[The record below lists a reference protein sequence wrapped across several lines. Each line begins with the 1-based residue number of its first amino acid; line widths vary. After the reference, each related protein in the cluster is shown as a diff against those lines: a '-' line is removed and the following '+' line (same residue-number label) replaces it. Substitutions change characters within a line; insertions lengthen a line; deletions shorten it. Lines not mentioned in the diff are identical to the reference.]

1 MKLSVIIVNYNVR
14 YFLELCVDSVL
25 KAAEDIE
32 AEVIVVDNNSSD
44 DSLAMLRERFP
55 QVITIE
61 NKENTG
67 FSKANNQGVAIARG
81 EYILFLNP
89 DTVMPEDFFQKT
101 LRYLD
106 AHPEAGA
113 LGPRL
118 IDGKGRFA
126 PDAKKSFPTLR
137 VALFKSSGLNRLFPR
152 SPYFNSYYAVHV
164 GERQTAPVE
173 VLSGCCMMLRRSVI
187 DQIGGA
193 FDEDYFMY
201 CEDVDLSYRVRQ
213 AGYQNMYFPEATL
226 VHYKGESTRKATLSY
241 IRIFNEALATFVRK
255 HYSKGQARLFLSV
268 LYLGIGLR
276 ALLGMLRSLFR
287 MLRMPLFDGLVL
299 LVTLFLMKEFWVNHI
314 RGVPPV
320 PPDFILATFPAYIFL
335 WVVSLWLNG
344 AYDQPYRPLRVV
356 RGMVVGSVFILAY
369 YGLLSA
375 SLRYSRGLI
384 MLSGVVG
391 TVALLGLHEL
401 LYRFGIL
408 RFIPID
414 DEQRKSVLV
423 GDVRAYDEAA
433 ELLVKVPAAP
443 ELTGRISAD
452 ENEVERDSLGSITK
466 LESVLYTAGIGE
478 VIFCTQSLAYG
489 RILEE
494 MQRCGDRYD
503 YKIHLPGSRGFVGSN
518 SSHAAG
524 DLYTAGRRY
533 SLSQFSQQRNKRV
546 FDIVASLS
554 VLLASPV
561 LAFAVRKPGGLL
573 RNAFHVL
580 LGRKTWIGYDASLA
594 GVSGLPRIRPAVLP
608 PFNLLGGFL
617 PDEHLRRA
625 LAMDYARRY
634 TPGVDAGFLWR
645 NLRWLGRDEAAAK
658 NFGRNDA

>member
-25 KAAEDIE
+25 KAADGID
-32 AEVIVVDNNSSD
+32 AEVIVADNNSADGSMQ
-44 DSLAMLRERFP
+44 MLRERFP
-55 QVITIE
+55 QVIRIE
-61 NKENTG
+61 NKENAG
-67 FSKANNQGVAIARG
+67 FSKANNQGVAVARG

-101 LRYLD
+101 LAYLD

-126 PDAKKSFPTLR
+126 PDSKKSFPTLR
-137 VALFKSSGLNRLFPR
+137 VALFKSSGLNRIFPR
-152 SPYFNSYYAVHV
+152 SPFFNSYYAVHV
-164 GERQTAPVE
+164 GEWHTAPVE

-187 DQIGGA
+187 DRIGGA

-213 AGYQNMYFPEATL
+213 AGFQNIYFPEATL

-268 LYLGIGLR
+268 LYVGIGLR
-276 ALLGMLRSLFR
+276 ALLGLLRSMFR
-287 MLRMPLFDGLVL
+287 MLRMPLFDALVL

-335 WVVSLWLNG
+335 WIASLWLNG

-401 LYRFGIL
+401 LYRLGIL

-423 GDVRAYDEAA
+423 GDVRTYDEAA
-433 ELLVKVPAAP
+433 ELLVKVPGAP
-443 ELTGRISAD
+443 ELSGRIAVSESELA
-452 ENEVERDSLGSITK
+452 EDSLGNIGQIQ
-466 LESVLYTAGIGE
+466 SVLYTAGIGE
-478 VIFCTQSLAYG
+478 VIFCAQSLSYS

-494 MQRCGDRYD
+494 MQRCGGQYD
-503 YKIHLPGSRGFVGSN
+503 YKIHVPGSRGFVGSN

-524 DLYTAGRRY
+524 DLYTAGRRFA
-533 SLSQFSQQRNKRV
+533 LAQFAQQRNKRV
-546 FDIVASLS
+546 FDIVASVGILLGS
-554 VLLASPV
+554 PLLLLA
-561 LAFAVRKPGGLL
+561 VRRPGGLL
-573 RNAFHVL
+573 DNALQVL
-580 LGRKTWIGYDASLA
+580 IGRKTWIGYEASLS
-594 GVSGLPRIRPAVLP
+594 GLSGLPRIKPAVLP
-608 PFNLLGGFL
+608 PYNLLPDFS
-617 PDEHLRRA
+617 PDEHLRRE
-625 LAMDYARRY
+625 LATDYARRY

-645 NLRWLGRDEAAAK
+645 NLRWLGRPEMGVK
-658 NFGRNDA
+658 SFGGNGA

>member
-25 KAAEDIE
+25 KAAHGFE
-32 AEVIVVDNNSSD
+32 AEVIVVDNCSTD

-55 QVITIE
+55 QVIRIE
-61 NKENTG
+61 NQDNAG

-101 LRYLD
+101 LACLD
-106 AHPEAGA
+106 SKPEIGA

-126 PDAKKSFPTLR
+126 PDAKKSFPSLQ
-137 VALFKSSGLNRLFPR
+137 VALFKSSGINRLFPR
-152 SPYFNSYYAVHV
+152 SAYFNSYYAVHV

-173 VLSGCCMMLRRSVI
+173 VLSGCCMLLRRLVI

-213 AGYQNMYFPEATL
+213 AGFQNLYFPEATL

-241 IRIFNEALATFVRK
+241 IRIFNEALVTFVRK
-255 HYSKGQARLFLSV
+255 HYSKGQARIFLAV
-268 LYLGIGLR
+268 LHAGIGVR
-276 ALLGMLRSLFR
+276 ALLGILRSLFR
-287 MLRMPLFDGLVL
+287 MLRMPLFDTLVL
-299 LVTLFLMKEFWVNHI
+299 LVTLFLMKNFWVGHI

-320 PPDFILATFPAYIFL
+320 PPNFILATFPAYLFL
-335 WVVSLWLNG
+335 WIATLWLNG

-356 RGMVVGSVFILAY
+356 RGMVVGSIFILAY

-401 LYRFGIL
+401 LYRLGIF
-408 RFIPID
+408 RFIRHD
-414 DEQRKSVLV
+414 DEQMKTVLV
-423 GDVRAYDEAA
+423 GDASAYEEAA
-433 ELLVKVPAAP
+433 EVLMKVPGAP
-443 ELTGRISAD
+443 DLSGRVAVTPND
-452 ENEVERDSLGSITK
+452 TDGNSLGDISQ
-466 LESVLYTAGIGE
+466 LQPLLYAAGVGE
-478 VIFCTQSLAYG
+478 VIFCATERLPYS

-494 MQRCGDRYD
+494 MQRCGENYD
-503 YKIHLPGSRGFVGSN
+503 YKIHLRSSRGFVGSN
-518 SSHAAG
+518 SSEAAG
-524 DLYTAGRRY
+524 DLYTAGRKFA
-533 SLSQFSQQRNKRV
+533 LAHFAQQRNKRV
-546 FDIVASLS
+546 FDIATAMMM
-554 VLLASPV
+554 LLCSPI
-561 LAFAVRKPGGLL
+561 LLFLVRRPGGLL
-573 RNAFHVL
+573 KNAVRVL
-580 LGRKTWIGYDASLA
+580 LGRKTWIGYRAELA
-594 GVSGLPRIRPAVLP
+594 GFSGLPRLRPAVLP
-608 PFNLLGGFL
+608 PYNLL
-617 PDEHLRRA
+617 PDFVPDDHLRRELA
-625 LAMDYARRY
+625 LDYARRY
-634 TPGVDAGFLWR
+634 TPGVDVGFLWR
-645 NLRWLGRDEAAAK
+645 NLRWLGRSEIAQKSFWAE
-658 NFGRNDA
+658 